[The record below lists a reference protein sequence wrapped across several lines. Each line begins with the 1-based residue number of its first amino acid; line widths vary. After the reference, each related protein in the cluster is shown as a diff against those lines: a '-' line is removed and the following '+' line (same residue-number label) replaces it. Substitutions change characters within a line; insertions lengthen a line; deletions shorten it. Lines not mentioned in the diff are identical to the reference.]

1 MGQISQATTKTL
13 TGMQRTFA
21 SKLGDVVATNTKAM
35 NNVASTTQKGL
46 ESVRKATTTEVGNV
60 RKSWTGMQNALTT
73 SAVTIKNKVTGEI
86 NKLSSNMGRFWR
98 RIQNPASLIG
108 AGGPA
113 GAPSIRISTGGGF
126 AGGPTLDDLSRFLGD
141 DDLLPICDE
150 EPCYAGGWNYEPPWT
165 RRALDTMYKWNF
177 NLWGYNIPVGQFRNT
192 SSPRIPIGAF
202 VAMVQR
208 IIGRTRYMFY
218 YNSRYPSPAA
228 ALRAGAF
235 NCYDGALIVL
245 ALARAFGLSGSMRR
259 GYWGPFRHVWANVE
273 GVDIDTTAIQHGYGL
288 TSPKVHAGPGP
299 EVTGAGGRSIGVSL
313 DHRVSL
319 DVNVRGE
326 GVRSEDVASALREAD
341 LAGEVKRALVDD
353 EEFKS
358 RLLRVIGS
366 AISREERYYGI

>member
-1 MGQISQATTKTL
+1 
-13 TGMQRTFA
+13 
-21 SKLGDVVATNTKAM
+21 
-35 NNVASTTQKGL
+35 
-46 ESVRKATTTEVGNV
+46 
-60 RKSWTGMQNALTT
+60 
-73 SAVTIKNKVTGEI
+73 
-86 NKLSSNMGRFWR
+86 
-98 RIQNPASLIG
+98 
-108 AGGPA
+108 
-113 GAPSIRISTGGGF
+113 
-126 AGGPTLDDLSRFLGD
+126 
-141 DDLLPICDE
+141 
-150 EPCYAGGWNYEPPWT
+150 
-165 RRALDTMYKWNF
+165 
-177 NLWGYNIPVGQFRNT
+177 
-192 SSPRIPIGAF
+192 
-202 VAMVQR
+202 VQR